1 MYTKVRDEL
10 IERYKQTGKIG
21 FTKPNTEEEAYQIIE
36 TLAQVFEKDEEK
48 IANEVV
54 EETVINLS
62 DITERLRN
70 FFKNFN

>member
-1 MYTKVRDEL
+1 MYTKVKNEL
-10 IERYKQTGKIG
+10 IERYQQTGKIG
-21 FTKPNTEEEAYQIIE
+21 FTKPATEEEAYQIIE
-36 TLAQVFEKDEEK
+36 TLAQVFERDEE
-48 IANEVV
+48 EVV

>member
-1 MYTKVRDEL
+1 MYTKVKNEL
-10 IERYKQTGKIG
+10 IERYQQTGKIG
-21 FTKPNTEEEAYQIIE
+21 FTKPATEEEAYQIIE
-36 TLAQVFEKDEEK
+36 TLAQVFERDEEVAK
-48 IANEVV
+48 EVV